1 MDRKD
6 NTQQWQQ
13 PDKGKKVDKP
23 YINIP
28 YLDSR
33 RLDFFTAGEYI
44 WVEEKIDGSNTSV
57 RIDEQGNFRAF
68 GRRFELSPDY
78 TNMGAYDWL
87 LGLEDRIRKNF
98 GGKYTFYFE
107 WLVRH
112 TVKYEDKYYD
122 KGYLISVKENTTN
135 NYLNE
140 DKVFEIAK
148 ILEVDTPPL
157 LYSGK
162 FISMEHLRNMVGTTT
177 MGSKV
182 GEGIVVKAMTSD
194 GTQKMLKI
202 VHEEFAEKKKYDM
215 TKRINKIKAE
225 ESKLHK
231 ASEIVTDARINKAIF
246 RMIEDG
252 LLGDIK
258 NIDDIDKNLKKII
271 IKHIGKYMF
280 SDCMKEE
287 PEFVKEFG
295 KDFGSYA
302 FRLCK
307 DYIERRFE

>member
-1 MDRKD
+1 MDRQD

-13 PDKGKKVDKP
+13 PDRGKKVDKP
-23 YINIP
+23 YMNIP

-33 RLDFFTAGEYI
+33 RLDFFTVGEYI
-44 WVEEKIDGSNTSV
+44 WVEEKIDGSNISA

-68 GRRFELSPDY
+68 GRRFELSTDY
-78 TNMGAYDWL
+78 TNRGAYEWL
-87 LGLEDRIRKNF
+87 LKLENKIRNNF
-98 GGKYTFYFE
+98 GDKYTFYFE
-107 WLVRH
+107 WLVMQAI
-112 TVKYEDKYYD
+112 KYEDKYYNR
-122 KGYLISVKENTTN
+122 GYLISVKDNTTN
-135 NYLNE
+135 KYLSE

-148 ILEVDTPPL
+148 ILEVDIPPL
-157 LYSGK
+157 LYSGE

-225 ESKLHK
+225 ESKIHK
-231 ASEIVTDARINKAIF
+231 ASEIVTDARINKAIL
-246 RMIEDG
+246 RMVEDG
-252 LLGDIK
+252 LVGSTE
-258 NIDDIDKNLKKII
+258 NIDESQKKII
-271 IKHIGKYMF
+271 IKNIGRYIIN
-280 SDCMKEE
+280 DCMKEE
-287 PEFVKEFG
+287 PEFIKEFG
-295 KDFGSYA
+295 KDFGNYA

-307 DYIERRFE
+307 GYIERRFT